1 MGVWE
6 DSCFNSLL
14 KGSNRKF
21 RLILSWILELSLL
34 RNPAVQ
40 HSCSHRVWI
49 RSRIRRSVPKVT
61 YWCCYSYNCFP
72 DQHCGLKM
80 ASLEI
85 LKLFQRVGFSQWVAG
100 AGPRMASTETAELSD
115 RLSEGIH
122 RWTMRPLRGS
132 GVSQLTTAPL
142 VKFVFSWGASLS
154 CVPLII
160 RAHAPRCPKT
170 RPSVWLCSVECV
182 CVRFMKKKKK
192 KKPPC
197 IFLWP
202 CFTRTG
208 AHTIGNQTQVDLN
221 WSRLVCVWFGI
232 KENRAKWMSCY
243 VLSGQ
248 TLSHASKLLSRSQ
261 EDNHSQSLLIFP
273 TLWAPDIFYIIQ
285 AAKRRS
291 KNAGQIW
298 NSSWNVTALSVMS
311 AGPYF

>member
-6 DSCFNSLL
+6 DSCFNSFL

-72 DQHCGLKM
+72 DQRCGLKM

-182 CVRFMKKKKK
+182 CVCFMKKKKK
-192 KKPPC
+192 KKASLYLSVTL
-197 IFLWP
+197 FY
-202 CFTRTG
+202 
-208 AHTIGNQTQVDLN
+208 QN
-221 WSRLVCVWFGI
+221 WSAYNW
-232 KENRAKWMSCY
+232 ESD
-243 VLSGQ
+243 SGWPE
-248 TLSHASKLLSRSQ
+248 L
-261 EDNHSQSLLIFP
+261 
-273 TLWAPDIFYIIQ
+273 IQ
-285 AAKRRS
+285 AGLCLVWHQRKQGQMNVLLCFIWTNSITCFKVTLTFPRR
-291 KNAGQIW
+291 
-298 NSSWNVTALSVMS
+298 
-311 AGPYF
+311 

>member
-192 KKPPC
+192 KSLLVSFC
-197 IFLWP
+197 
-202 CFTRTG
+202 
-208 AHTIGNQTQVDLN
+208 DLVLPELERIQLGIRLRLTWTDPG
-221 WSRLVCVWFGI
+221 WSVFG
-232 KENRAKWMSCY
+232 
-243 VLSGQ
+243 L
-248 TLSHASKLLSRSQ
+248 ASKKTGPNECPAMFYLDKLY
-261 EDNHSQSLLIFP
+261 HMLQSYSHVPKKITTVRVCWYFQLF
-273 TLWAPDIFYIIQ
+273 
-285 AAKRRS
+285 
-291 KNAGQIW
+291 
-298 NSSWNVTALSVMS
+298 
-311 AGPYF
+311 GPPISFT